1 MLFSRFEASFLEVHE
16 AFYSMV
22 SIQHLHGNHQ
32 KRDPN
37 IRFPFWSDVCRWLC
51 RKCGPKPWFRLQGN
65 HQKLERNLTFLEDS
79 DATFWHR
86 RWGKSGSK
94 MAFVSRPGHA
104 VFPFWGL
111 VSWGPRGFLV
121 WFLQHWHGYH
131 PKCDIRFSS
140 FWSDVRRW
148 LCRKCGPKPWFRLQG
163 NNQKLERNLIFFRG
177 FRRNVLTSEVGEKW
191 FENGLREPARRC
203 CFPVLRPRFLRSTR
217 LSSMVSIQH
226 LYGNHQKCDPDIR
239 FRPFWSDVCR
249 WLCRKC
255 GPNPWFRLRLQGNHQ
270 KLERNLTFFKGFR
283 RNVLT
288 PEVHGGKV
296 VGKWP
301 SWAGQAPVLKGFFSR
316 SQRSSMSTT
325 STSLPKPALS
335 YQNLI
340 VF

>member
-1 MLFSRFEASFLEVHE
+1 MWSKYSFSILERCVPLALQE
-16 AFYSMV
+16 MRSKTMV
-22 SIQHLHGNHQ
+22 SLAG
-32 KRDPN
+32 KP
-37 IRFPFWSDVCRWLC
+37 
-51 RKCGPKPWFRLQGN
+51 PKAGTKPYIFRGFR
-65 HQKLERNLTFLEDS
+65 RNVLTSEV
-79 DATFWHR
+79 
-86 RWGKSGSK
+86 GSK

-121 WFLQHWHGYH
+121 WFLQHWHGNH
-131 PKCDIRFSS
+131 PKCDPDIRFSS

-255 GPNPWFRLRLQGNHQ
+255 GPKPWFRLQGNNQ
-270 KLERNLTFFKGFR
+270 KLERNLTFFRGFR

-288 PEVHGGKV
+288 PEVHRGKV